1 LDTTTTSLVHGL
13 AKQWKEAGFNYT
25 INHVGSMFTLFFT
38 DKPVIDFDT
47 AKTADTTRFAAYFQ
61 SMLQQGI
68 YLAPS
73 QFEAMFIS
81 AAITEDIVEEILEA
95 NRNAIRAIV

>member
-1 LDTTTTSLVHGL
+1 
-13 AKQWKEAGFNYT
+13 
-25 INHVGSMFTLFFT
+25 MFTLFFT
-38 DKPVIDFDT
+38 DKPVIDFDS
-47 AKTADTTRFAAYFQ
+47 AKAADTARFAAYFQ

-81 AAITEDIVEEILEA
+81 AVITEDIVEEILEA

>member
-1 LDTTTTSLVHGL
+1 
-13 AKQWKEAGFNYT
+13 
-25 INHVGSMFTLFFT
+25 MFTLFFT
-38 DKPVIDFDT
+38 NTPVIDFDS
-47 AKTADTTRFAAYFQ
+47 AKTADTAKFAQYFQ
-61 SMLQQGI
+61 SMTRQGI

-95 NRNAIRAIV
+95 NRNAIKEMI